1 MKKLA
6 KRKIILNLGIIG
18 LLGLICLFLIQCNK
32 NDDII
37 QNDIN
42 NTVTEINNM
51 QTSDDKIMNPGPDPL
66 FVDYDEND
74 GRTNLRVGNPFVVKA
89 GSAWERYMYID
100 KTDTIYSNTTATKR
114 LAKYLKKYGFT
125 GVYLYSTSGILS
137 STSNYTNFSN
147 FIKTLSDSGIVYK
160 SVVSGSATAFQSTGN
175 VTKYNISQTDSYRKI
190 NRANLELEWWNNA
203 SSWSTWN
210 TINQQVDA
218 GTISD
223 NDFYEGWYLNMGGT
237 IDTVAARDQV
247 RYSNRI
253 LLHDYVNGIPTYSYA
268 NAKSSGATGGRLD
281 IIAMGARQSN
291 KMIDLYIII
300 SSENTAWGAAN
311 TFTGPALASASS
323 QSNPYE
329 YIETQAYNNIYG
341 GMTTFQKQWIRFR
354 GFVWFTKRFCYAAI
368 PPQ

>member
-1 MKKLA
+1 MKTPLT
-6 KRKIILNLGIIG
+6 KRRFVLELGIIG
-18 LLGLICLFLIQCNK
+18 FIAFISLLLIECNK
-32 NDDII
+32 NDDIV
-37 QNDIN
+37 QNDFD
-42 NTVTEINNM
+42 NTMENVSIADT
-51 QTSDDKIMNPGPDPL
+51 KVMNPGPDPQ
-66 FVDYDEND
+66 FVDYVKEND
-74 GRTNLRVGNPFVVKA
+74 YTSLKLNVNTTN
-89 GSAWERYMYID
+89 SAWERFMYID
-100 KTDTIYSNTTATKR
+100 RTDTVYNNTASSKK
-114 LAKYLKKYGFT
+114 LAGYLKKYGFT
-125 GVYLYSTSGILS
+125 GVYLYSTSGIVS
-137 STSNYTNFSN
+137 STGNYTNFSN
-147 FIKTLSDSGIVYK
+147 FLKTLSDSGIVYR
-160 SVVSGSATAFQSTGN
+160 SAVSGSATAFQTTGN
-175 VTKYNISQTDSYRKI
+175 VTKYNNSQTDPSKKI
-190 NRANLELEWWNNA
+190 NRANLELEWWNGA
-203 SSWSTWN
+203 ATWSNWN
-210 TINQQVDA
+210 TTNQQVDA

-268 NAKSSGATGGRLD
+268 NAKSSGASGGRMD
-281 IIAMGARQSN
+281 IIAMGARQAN
-291 KMIDLYIII
+291 KMVDLYIII